1 MWTPAYPDRH
11 PAPVP
16 DDSFPSTC
24 VDSAAFSKK
33 LLKWGKKKLAKF
45 SAGNFGGGK
54 KAYAQVQITFPRVL
68 LSGSNCNVIRQHAGG
83 SRTGPGQVVI

>member
-16 DDSFPSTC
+16 DDSFPSTW
-24 VDSAAFSKK
+24 VDSAALSKK

-45 SAGNFGGGK
+45 SAGK

-68 LSGSNCNVIRQHAGG
+68 LSGLSCNVNRQHAG
-83 SRTGPGQVVI
+83 QVRAKW

>member
-1 MWTPAYPDRH
+1 MDSSYPDWH
-11 PAPVP
+11 PASVP

-45 SAGNFGGGK
+45 SASK

-68 LSGSNCNVIRQHAGG
+68 LSGLSCNVNRQHAG
-83 SRTGPGQVVI
+83 QVRAKW